1 MSKEQHEETVD
12 GVRFRMVKLG
22 GVAGRDLALRVMRM
36 IGAAAASPK
45 LDGASMLGALAQVT
59 AADLDALA
67 DMLGK
72 VSQMNVGDDRWIH
85 LTRQAQDEQ
94 FAGRLKLQ
102 FGWLAAAVRYQLADF
117 FG

>member
-22 GVAGRDLALRVMRM
+22 GVAGRELALRVMRM
-36 IGAAAASPK
+36 MGAAAASPK
-45 LDGASMLGALAQVT
+45 LDGAVMLGALAQVT
-59 AADLDALA
+59 TSDLDALA

-72 VSQMNVGDDRWIH
+72 VSQINVGDDRWLH
-85 LTRQAQDEQ
+85 LSRQAQDEH
-94 FAGRLKLQ
+94 FTGRVKLQ
-102 FGWLAAAVRYQLADF
+102 FGWLAAAVKYQLADF